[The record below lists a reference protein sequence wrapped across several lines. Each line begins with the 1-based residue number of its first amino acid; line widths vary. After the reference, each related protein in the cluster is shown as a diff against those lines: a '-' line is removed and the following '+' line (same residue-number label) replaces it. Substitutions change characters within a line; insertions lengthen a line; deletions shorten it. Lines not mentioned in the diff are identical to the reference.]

1 MVTLEQIAQKMQA
14 LGATRILVK
23 PLSNNDNSKQQIYF
37 GSDFDVVQDL
47 PLGDIRSDGN
57 SSRMGPIFKAPIS
70 LFWINEEGVTEPAP
84 GAQIILYP
92 KYPEIRLSGFLRGC
106 SIAPN
111 HLMQPPSEEERQLH
125 AARKRGMV
133 LGLAEGRIFAYT
145 GSWEDMLSQ
154 EVANFVKDHP
164 ERQVFSV
171 FYEYVSST
179 KDSQQELL
187 ARLRAIHAKGPIQS
201 RRLQADGTVIP
212 YDAPNGAGF
221 TLESEFG
228 IIPNGNAS
236 PDFMDWELK
245 VKSKS
250 NITLM
255 TPEPDQGLYLLSY
268 PDFMNSHANRRQPEQ
283 LYFTARHH
291 VGIQNM
297 ETGLTLFMDG
307 YDPLTGKITDS
318 NGGYFL
324 RNEDGSIAAGWT
336 FSKLLNHWKSKHAK
350 TCYVFYTGLING
362 GVTFYQFGP
371 KIILAKGA
379 SIEQFL
385 KGLATGSVI
394 HDPGCKYFLNAKG
407 NWVSKKR
414 NQFRVSSRNM
424 AALYDECIPLDLSRL
439 QGLT

>member
-47 PLGDIRSDGN
+47 PLGEIRSDGN

-70 LFWINEEGVTEPAP
+70 LFWINEEGATGPAP

-133 LGLAEGRIFAYT
+133 LGLAEDRIFAYT

-154 EVANFVKDHP
+154 EVAIFVKDHP
-164 ERQVFSV
+164 DRQVFSV

-187 ARLRAIHAKGPIQS
+187 ARLRAIHAKGPIRS

-250 NITLM
+250 SVTLM
-255 TPEPDQGLYLLSY
+255 TPEPDVGFYCESY
-268 PDFMNSHANRRQPEQ
+268 PLFMRHHAPRQEPEL
-283 LYFTARHH
+283 LYFTGRHG
-291 VGIQNM
+291 VGIRNM
-297 ETGLTLFMDG
+297 KTGLTLFLDG
-307 YDPLTGKITDS
+307 YDPVKGKITDS
-318 NGGYFL
+318 AGGYFL
-324 RNEDGSIAAGWT
+324 KNDQGEIAAGWT
-336 FSKLLNHWKSKHAK
+336 FSKLLNHWKNKHTK
-350 TCYVFYTGLING
+350 TCYIFYKNEKNG
-362 GVTFYQFGP
+362 GVSYYHFGP
-371 KIILAKGA
+371 KVILAKGA

-385 KGLATGSVI
+385 NALATGKVI
-394 HDPGCKYFLNAKG
+394 HDPGCKYFLNKEG
-407 NWVSKKR
+407 KWEPKKR
-414 NQFRVSSRNM
+414 NQFRVSFRNM